1 MVNNIHKIHSHEN
14 TVEELQYVVQMLLD
28 ENRRMMVLL
37 RDTKESLEMAP
48 HLRFMKER
56 IQNELDLHID
66 FNYKPIG

>member
-1 MVNNIHKIHSHEN
+1 
-14 TVEELQYVVQMLLD
+14 MLLD
-28 ENRRMMVLL
+28 ENWRMMVLL